1 MIEYIGNTALL
12 KCRKTAF
19 FAPGK
24 ISVASVMPSYDWA
37 TEMARSGECVI
48 SGFTSRLES
57 DVWNFL
63 AQGSQPIIV
72 VLTRSKFKVVPMKY
86 RPLLDSNRLLIIFL
100 GYGSHPCREY
110 AARIA
115 QATGVETLLWDER
128 GTSVTAN
135 RILSDAGKKRGKQRA
150 RVDAV
155 AAQIILQ
162 SYLDYY
168 NLHKNKE

>member
-1 MIEYIGNTALL
+1 MIEYLGNTELQ
-12 KCRKTAF
+12 KCRKMAF

-100 GYGSHPCREY
+100 SYGSHPCREY
-110 AARIA
+110 AARRNDYIA
-115 QATGVETLLWDER
+115 SIADCLVFASINPESSLYPIYTKYKRKSTLIYE
-128 GTSVTAN
+128 
-135 RILSDAGKKRGKQRA
+135 
-150 RVDAV
+150 
-155 AAQIILQ
+155 
-162 SYLDYY
+162 
-168 NLHKNKE
+168 

>member
-1 MIEYIGNTALL
+1 MIEYLGNTELL

-48 SGFTSRLES
+48 SGFTSRIES

-63 AQGSQPIIV
+63 VRGSQPIIV
-72 VLTRSKFKVVPMKY
+72 VLTRGKFKVVPMKF
-86 RPLLDSNRLLIIFL
+86 RPSLDAGRLLIIFL

-110 AARIA
+110 AARRNEYVASIA
-115 QATGVETLLWDER
+115 DSLVFASINPESSLFPIYER
-128 GTSVTAN
+128 NKNRSV
-135 RILSDAGKKRGKQRA
+135 ILVG
-150 RVDAV
+150 
-155 AAQIILQ
+155 
-162 SYLDYY
+162 
-168 NLHKNKE
+168 

>member
-1 MIEYIGNTALL
+1 MIEYLGNTELL

-48 SGFTSRLES
+48 SGFTSRIEC

-63 AQGSQPIIV
+63 ARGSQPIIV
-72 VLTRSKFKVVPMKY
+72 VLIRSKFKVVPMKY
-86 RPLLDSNRLLIIFL
+86 RPLLDAGRLLIIFL

-110 AARIA
+110 AARRNEYVASIA
-115 QATGVETLLWDER
+115 DRLVFASINSESSLFPIYER
-128 GTSVTAN
+128 Y
-135 RILSDAGKKRGKQRA
+135 KKRSEVLAK
-150 RVDAV
+150 
-155 AAQIILQ
+155 
-162 SYLDYY
+162 
-168 NLHKNKE
+168 

>member
-1 MIEYIGNTALL
+1 MIEYLGNTELL

-63 AQGSQPIIV
+63 VRGSQPIIV
-72 VLTRSKFKVVPMKY
+72 VLTRRKFKVVPMKY
-86 RPLLDSNRLLIIFL
+86 RPLLDAGRLLIIFL

-110 AARIA
+110 AARRNDYVASIA
-115 QATGVETLLWDER
+115 DRLVFALINSESSLFPIYER
-128 GTSVTAN
+128 Y
-135 RILSDAGKKRGKQRA
+135 KKRSEVLAK
-150 RVDAV
+150 
-155 AAQIILQ
+155 
-162 SYLDYY
+162 
-168 NLHKNKE
+168 